1 MSGEKLNLIY
11 LRWPDDNPDEDI
23 VEVQIYEHDTVASL
37 KYMIIENHANTLA
50 HVDPHDVVL

>member
-1 MSGEKLNLIY
+1 MY
-11 LRWPDDNPDEDI
+11 LLWPDDNPDEHI